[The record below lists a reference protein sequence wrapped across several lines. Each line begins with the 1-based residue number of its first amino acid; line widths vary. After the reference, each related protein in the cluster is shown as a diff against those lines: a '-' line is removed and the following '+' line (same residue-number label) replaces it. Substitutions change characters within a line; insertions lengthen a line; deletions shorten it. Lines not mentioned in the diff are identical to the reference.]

1 MDAGV
6 TTLLKVRRRQKSRKP
21 EFKRYEAHKK
31 LKLKD
36 KSWRRPR
43 GRHSKMRRGIGRKK
57 KVNAGYGSPKLVRG
71 LHPSGFE
78 EVRISTPSELDMISE
93 NQAVR
98 IASTVGQKKRL
109 LIEEK
114 AKEMGLKVLNPR
126 VME

>member
-1 MDAGV
+1 MESGV

-57 KVNAGYGSPKLVRG
+57 KVNAGYGGPKLVRG

-78 EVRISTPSELDMISE
+78 ELRISTPSELEMVGE
-93 NQAVR
+93 NQAIR

-109 LIEEK
+109 LIEDK
-114 AKEMGLKVLNPR
+114 AKEMGLKILNPR
-126 VME
+126 VVE